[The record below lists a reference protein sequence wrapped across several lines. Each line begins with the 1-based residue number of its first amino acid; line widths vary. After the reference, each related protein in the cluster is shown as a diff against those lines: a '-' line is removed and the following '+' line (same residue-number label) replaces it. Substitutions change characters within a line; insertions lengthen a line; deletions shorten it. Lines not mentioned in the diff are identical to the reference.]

1 MMSLLSEKLEGYI
14 EQHTTPE
21 DEALNELNRETHLKT
36 YYPRMLSGNVQG
48 KFLEMIVQ
56 MIKPSRILEIG
67 TFTGYSAI
75 AMAKGLPENGKIITL
90 EVNPEME
97 VFIRKF
103 IKKSG
108 FENRIELLI
117 GDAVGLIPKI
127 NEQFDLVF
135 IDADKEQYIEYYN
148 LAMEKLRPGGF
159 ILADNVLWSG
169 KVLEED
175 SKSDKETN
183 GIKAFNDFVANDP
196 RVEQVI
202 LSVRDGLLLAR
213 KIN

>member
-1 MMSLLSEKLEGYI
+1 MSLLNEKLDEYI
-14 EQHTTPE
+14 EKHTTDE
-21 DEALNELNRETHLKT
+21 DAVLLELSRETHLKT
-36 YYPRMLSGNVQG
+36 YYPRMLSGKVQG

-56 MIKPSRILEIG
+56 MMKPLRILEIG

-97 VFIRKF
+97 IFIRKF
-103 IKKSG
+103 INKSG
-108 FENRIELLI
+108 LENKIELLI
-117 GDAVGLIPKI
+117 GDAVELIPKME
-127 NEQFDLVF
+127 EQFGLVF
-135 IDADKEQYIEYYN
+135 IDADKEQYIDYYN
-148 LAMEKLRPGGF
+148 LSMEKLRPGGF

-169 KVLEED
+169 KVLETDE
-175 SKSDKETN
+175 KSDKETK

-213 KIN
+213 KL